1 MSDLL
6 SLGSSAIGVYKQ
18 ALATVSNN
26 IANVNSDGY
35 SRQTVAI
42 SQNQPIQAG
51 TNFLGSGARLGA
63 VERQFDSFVE
73 NQLRVSTSD
82 LAAQKPLVEYAGR
95 ILDRF
100 ASKDT
105 ALSGA
110 LDNFFSALA
119 SLGADASSLA
129 LREIALSDAALLADR
144 FGALDSFLTGQGEAS
159 ETDLSNT
166 VSEVNALAAEL
177 GGVNLKLAR
186 KDALSKQA
194 PGLLDERDRLLRE
207 LAEKVRLDVTEAP
220 SGVVTVRL
228 GASAGAGAL
237 VAGAE
242 VRILGVQF
250 EPLAEDRI
258 AFFLEPSQPSQGR
271 MALAGLG
278 GGTLGGLVTFREQV
292 LEPTRSAFDSLARG
306 IVDELNGIHRAGMG
320 LDGTVGRDLFALKPD
335 YRLVGLDAERG
346 FSIDTALAD
355 GDAALVANFE
365 LRYNP
370 LSGRWSAHIPGAPG
384 APERVI
390 AADDSGI
397 ITIDGTRLSIDG
409 RPSGVETLRVQG
421 QRGGA
426 GEVVLSLTRAEQFG
440 GADPLR
446 LRSAELNGS
455 SARGTVSFSPVPGVG
470 PRELATVLANN
481 PEASSGR
488 SFSSQDG
495 TVFAVPAGSQGAE
508 LVISG
513 IDDEE
518 TDLRIFTREGI
529 LLSGPELSAA
539 EQGALLT
546 TENGFS
552 GRAIYRALEA
562 NETFRD
568 LTLSRGAF
576 ADLGTGG
583 SASLEGDRSLS
594 VEFDGGIAPAVRGA
608 LETGALSFDGVPL
621 TGALPNDGTGV
632 VSAASVAAWLSGQ
645 DALRSAGVSASAETM
660 LSFTGINFSDHSG
673 LTLNGV
679 TILEASGST
688 TVGTLPEL
696 VDAINLET
704 AASGVAAWLG
714 DMGGLNLRSVGGREG
729 ESILID
735 GKAPLASDDNILGTA
750 TGAYGGQLT
759 LTGPTA
765 FALTLSAGGTPATL
779 SALGFDTRVRLGG
792 VQRDDLLVSL
802 SGAETVTVAA
812 RYEAPA
818 FDALASLREEALA
831 VRFEAGGATY
841 VIEEVSSG
849 TELARG
855 SYLPGASI
863 RYGGAVLAF
872 QGQPAGG
879 DVFFLED
886 NALGVDDNRNVQR
899 LAALASDGIEALG
912 RKSAGDYYASL
923 ASRLG
928 TLSRQAVIGEQA
940 LEVVKAQAEEARDRV
955 SGVSLDEEAADLIRY
970 QQAYQAA
977 AKIIQTSQD
986 LFDAVLAI

>member
-1 MSDLL
+1 
-6 SLGSSAIGVYKQ
+6 
-18 ALATVSNN
+18 LATVSNN

-35 SRQTVAI
+35 SRQTLSI
-42 SQNQPIQAG
+42 NQNQPVQAG
-51 TNFLGSGARLGA
+51 TTFLGSGARVSA
-63 VERQFDSFVE
+63 VERQFDGFVE

-100 ASKDT
+100 ASKDS

-110 LDNFFSALA
+110 LDNFFSALGT
-119 SLGADASSLA
+119 LGADASSLA
-129 LREIALSDAALLADR
+129 LREIALSDAALLSDR
-144 FGALDSFLTGQGEAS
+144 FNALDTFLTNQGDAS

-166 VSEVNALAAEL
+166 VSEINALATEL
-177 GGVNLKLAR
+177 RGVNLKLGR
-186 KDALSKQA
+186 KDAISKQA

-220 SGVVTVRL
+220 NGVVTVRL

-237 VAGAE
+237 VEGAE
-242 VRILGVQF
+242 VRTLGVQVD
-250 EPLAEDRI
+250 PLAEDRI
-258 AFFLEPSQPSQGR
+258 AFFLEPAQPSQGR

-306 IVDELNGIHRAGMG
+306 MVDELNGIHRAGMG
-320 LDGTVGRDLFALKPD
+320 LDGAVGRDLFALKPD

-346 FSIDTALAD
+346 FSIDTALAG
-355 GDAALVANFE
+355 GDAAVVANFE

-370 LSGRWSAHIPGAPG
+370 LSSRWSAHIPGAPG
-384 APERVI
+384 VSERTIV
-390 AADDSGI
+390 ADESGV
-397 ITIDGTRLSIDG
+397 ITIDGTRLTITG
-409 RPSGVETLRVQG
+409 KPSGVETLRVQG
-421 QRGGA
+421 KRGGA
-426 GEVVLSLTRAEQFG
+426 GEVVLSLTRAEQFA

-446 LRSAELNGS
+446 LRSAELNG
-455 SARGTVSFSPVPGVG
+455 ATAQGTVSFAPPLSSGAGPGD
-470 PRELATVLANN
+470 LATVLVNN
-481 PEASSGR
+481 PEPSSGR
-488 SFSSQDG
+488 SFSNQDG
-495 TVFAVPAGSQGAE
+495 TIFAVPAGSQGTE
-508 LVISG
+508 LVVSG
-513 IDDEE
+513 AAAQE

-529 LLSGPELSAA
+529 LLSGPALSVADR
-539 EQGALLT
+539 ERLLT

-552 GRAIYRALEA
+552 GRASYRAVA
-562 NETFRD
+562 ADETFRD
-568 LTLSRGAF
+568 LTLNRGVF

-583 SASLEGDRSLS
+583 NALLKGDRALS
-594 VEFDGGIAPAVRGA
+594 VDIGGGISPAVRNALESGA
-608 LETGALSFDGVPL
+608 LGLDGVAL
-621 TGALPNDGTGV
+621 TGVLPVDGNGV

-645 DALRSAGVSASAETM
+645 AALRSAGVSASAETA
-660 LSFTGINFSDHSG
+660 LSFNDINFSDHSG

-679 TILEASGST
+679 TILEPSGST
-688 TVGTLPEL
+688 AVGTLPEL
-696 VDAINLET
+696 VDAINLVT
-704 AASGVAAWLG
+704 ASSRVAAWIGLKG
-714 DMGGLNLRSVGGREG
+714 ELNLRSVSGREG
-729 ESILID
+729 ESILVD
-735 GKAPLASDDNILGTA
+735 GKAPLTSDDNILGTPS
-750 TGAYGGQLT
+750 GAYGGQLT

-765 FALTLSAGGTPATL
+765 FALTLGAGGTPATL
-779 SALGFDTRVRLGG
+779 GALGFDTRVRIEG

-802 SGAETVTVAA
+802 SGAETVSVAA
-812 RYEAPA
+812 RYEAPS

-831 VRFEAGGATY
+831 VRFEGGGASY

-855 SYLPGASI
+855 NYLPGASI

-872 QGQPAGG
+872 QGQPSDG
-879 DVFFLED
+879 DVFYLED

-899 LAALASDGIEALG
+899 LAALASNGIEALG
-912 RKSAGDYYASL
+912 SKSAGDYYASL

-940 LEVVKAQAEEARDRV
+940 LEVVKAQAEEARDRI